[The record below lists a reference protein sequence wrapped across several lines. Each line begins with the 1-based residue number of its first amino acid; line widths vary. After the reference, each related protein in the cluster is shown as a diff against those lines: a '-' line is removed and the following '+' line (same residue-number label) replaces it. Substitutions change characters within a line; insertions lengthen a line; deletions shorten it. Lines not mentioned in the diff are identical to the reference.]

1 MRLSPINSRFIKLLA
16 IALLTNQF
24 VPFNALAN
32 PQTPPPVN
40 FPTSTAAQN
49 SPKALVEEVWQI
61 VERKYIDRSF
71 NQQNWN
77 AVRQGYLNQSYG
89 SYEEAYEAIRGMLKL
104 LGDPLTRFL
113 DPLEFKLL
121 QVSRDVASI
130 GLLLTNDRDTQS
142 VTIIEPVE
150 NYPAQKAGILPQDII
165 ITVDGKLVERKAA
178 SEVATLLQGKAG
190 TSVTLGILRSG
201 QPLTFRVQ
209 RTNIEIIPVRYRTE
223 ETAFGRI
230 GYIRL
235 TQFSFQADQKMKA
248 AIEALEAQNVKGYVL
263 DLRSNPGG
271 LLSASIEIS
280 RMWLDRGIIMSMID
294 RNGIQN
300 YEQANHRALTQ
311 KPLVILVNGSSGS
324 ASEIVAAA
332 LQENKRATLVGT
344 RTFGNNLIQSVRALS
359 NGSGLAVTLAKWLM
373 PAGRDINRTGVAPH
387 VVVELTAHQR
397 QNLLRDR
404 KIGTVA
410 DPQFAKALEMLN

>member
-1 MRLSPINSRFIKLLA
+1 
-16 IALLTNQF
+16 
-24 VPFNALAN
+24 
-32 PQTPPPVN
+32 
-40 FPTSTAAQN
+40 
-49 SPKALVEEVWQI
+49 
-61 VERKYIDRSF
+61 
-71 NQQNWN
+71 
-77 AVRQGYLNQSYG
+77 
-89 SYEEAYEAIRGMLKL
+89 
-104 LGDPLTRFL
+104 
-113 DPLEFKLL
+113 
-121 QVSRDVASI
+121 
-130 GLLLTNDRDTQS
+130 
-142 VTIIEPVE
+142 
-150 NYPAQKAGILPQDII
+150 
-165 ITVDGKLVERKAA
+165 
-178 SEVATLLQGKAG
+178 
-190 TSVTLGILRSG
+190 
-201 QPLTFRVQ
+201 
-209 RTNIEIIPVRYRTE
+209 
-223 ETAFGRI
+223 
-230 GYIRL
+230 
-235 TQFSFQADQKMKA
+235 
-248 AIEALEAQNVKGYVL
+248 
-263 DLRSNPGG
+263 
-271 LLSASIEIS
+271 
-280 RMWLDRGIIMSMID
+280 MWLDRGIIMSMID